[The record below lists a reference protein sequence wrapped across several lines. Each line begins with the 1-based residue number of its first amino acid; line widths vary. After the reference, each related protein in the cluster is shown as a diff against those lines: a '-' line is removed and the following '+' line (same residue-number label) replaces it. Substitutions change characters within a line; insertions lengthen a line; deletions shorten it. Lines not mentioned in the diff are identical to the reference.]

1 MPSSVIAHMSY
12 DAVTQVLSIVFVSGS
27 IYHYL
32 SVPEQEYQAMKTAF
46 SKGTY
51 LNNHIKRKYRYKKIK

>member
-12 DAVTQVLSIVFVSGS
+12 DAVTQVLSVVFVSGS

-32 SVPEQEYQAMKTAF
+32 AVPEQEYQAMNAAF
-46 SKGTY
+46 SKGIY
-51 LNNHIKRKYRYKKIK
+51 FNNHIKRKYRFRKIK